1 MIASLRSGSEAQGE
15 SALVC
20 AHSNENEQC
29 MACTHGK
36 RGARTVAAEPT
47 KGRRGSDVGVGG
59 GGGWERCAGAGHGAG
74 LGGRGSSYATVIC
87 DLAPRLGWWAVR
99 YTSVDPVGGW
109 GISLP
114 D

>member
-1 MIASLRSGSEAQGE
+1 MRQSPPKE
-15 SALVC
+15 
-20 AHSNENEQC
+20 
-29 MACTHGK
+29 
-36 RGARTVAAEPT
+36 
-47 KGRRGSDVGVGG
+47 DVGLTWVWV
-59 GGGWERCAGAGHGAG
+59 GGWERCAGAGHGAG

-114 D
+114 E